1 MYEMLNAFCQMNCL
15 IRGTK
20 IFIEKATVVHL
31 VHSIG
36 TAISL
41 RCLEE
46 PAIGPSSEIRSNLI
60 FPSKIRFYI

>member
-1 MYEMLNAFCQMNCL
+1 MNYV
-15 IRGTK
+15 IRGIK
-20 IFIEKATVVHL
+20 ILIEKATVAQL

-36 TAISL
+36 TAIYL
-41 RCLEE
+41 RCLE